1 MRCSHKLNL
10 SRRQFS
16 GSDNIS
22 HYAKIKYS
30 PSDTRQNLTKITK
43 YLLLILTCSGSCKL
57 NKERMNPATMM
68 MILGKN

>member
-22 HYAKIKYS
+22 HYAK
-30 PSDTRQNLTKITK
+30 NLTKITK
-43 YLLLILTCSGSCKL
+43 YLLILTCSGSCKL